1 MDFLQHCIINVN
13 TVLCHRNI
21 LYTRVI
27 TSRNISDFKIVG
39 HTVSWL
45 AEDLE
50 HLEKIIQYKFQSE
63 IFFLFT

>member
-1 MDFLQHCIINVN
+1 MDFLQHRIINVN

-21 LYTRVI
+21 LYKKAI
-27 TSRNISDFKIVG
+27 TSRNSSDFKIVE
-39 HTVSWL
+39 HTISWL

-63 IFFLFT
+63 IFLLFT